1 MTTSNEQLLHELD
14 SFRYGVLAALAA
26 LKAAIQ
32 GTPGFNQ
39 TALEDS
45 ISYFLASPPSSGDQ
59 ESFES
64 PLRALLA
71 DRTDLLKAVLRR
83 E

>member
-1 MTTSNEQLLHELD
+1 MTTSNEQILNELD

-26 LKAAIQ
+26 LKASIQ
-32 GTPGFNQ
+32 DLPTFNQ

-45 ISYFLASPPSSGDQ
+45 VSYFLASPPSSGDQ
-59 ESFES
+59 EAFES

-71 DRTDLLKAVLRR
+71 DRSDLLKAVLRHQ
-83 E
+83 